1 MTSEANT
8 ESHCGNSWRAGPGW
22 ALGDQVLSHIRI
34 QERRGGNA
42 NLQWGFYLPHSA
54 HAVLWHRIEQAM
66 GDTMATKLYPDAT
79 SEMNDS
85 CLFLVLGE
93 SGVGRP
99 S

>member
-1 MTSEANT
+1 MV
-8 ESHCGNSWRAGPGW
+8 
-22 ALGDQVLSHIRI
+22 D
-34 QERRGGNA
+34 
-42 NLQWGFYLPHSA
+42 LQWGFYLPHAA

-79 SEMNDS
+79 AETNDS

-93 SGVGRP
+93 LGVGRP